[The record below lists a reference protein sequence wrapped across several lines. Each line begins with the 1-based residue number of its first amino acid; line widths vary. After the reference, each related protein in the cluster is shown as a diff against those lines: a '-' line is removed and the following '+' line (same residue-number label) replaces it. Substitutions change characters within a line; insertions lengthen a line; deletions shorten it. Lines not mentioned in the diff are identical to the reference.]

1 MPNILLSGMLLI
13 FISPKRKAILDTYV
27 LITIG
32 DIKSFPNFI
41 WSLFLFE

>member
-1 MPNILLSGMLLI
+1 MPIILLSGMLLI
-13 FISPKRKAILDTYV
+13 FISPKRKAVLDTYD

-32 DIKSFPNFI
+32 DINSFPSLI